1 MKKKIL
7 SLIMVAVLVLGLTG
21 CGGSSKSSQKT
32 DSSGGSDDNTKV
44 TESADSSKGT
54 ADSNKTVE
62 FEFVEVKREAGDTY
76 AKLIEKFNETHPN
89 IKITL
94 NVIPD
99 AQEVLMTRA
108 SADNLPDMFN
118 HWPTDAQYVQ
128 FAREGLLLDQSGE
141 DYLSNIAPNY
151 TDALK
156 DADGH
161 LYIVPYNMNYMG
173 LYYNVDKFKE
183 AGFKEPTTWNELID
197 IAKKIKEKG
206 ETAFILP
213 NKDAWTVSQLWS
225 NIESKDLGGHA
236 EIYAKMNKG
245 ETSFSQIPE
254 YKSALEKMIQL
265 LDYAE
270 EDSLALGY
278 DQAINDFANGKG
290 WMFIQGNWA
299 LPSMKAANADFKV
312 AMIPLPND
320 NGDMIQTTGADSGFC
335 INAKMADDPDKL
347 AAIKEFIG
355 FLVSTEGAQMYTDL
369 DQSPSCVT
377 GVTLNVPEMDGMNKY
392 IAEKGAVLDT
402 AVLPTGFE
410 DTKRGK
416 IQNVLIDKDV
426 DAFLAE
432 MSEDYKQ
439 AVSEE
444 Q

>member
-7 SLIMVAVLVLGLTG
+7 SLILVTTMALGLTA
-21 CGGSSKSSQKT
+21 CSSTEPAENKDSAQEVTKT
-32 DSSGGSDDNTKV
+32 AEATDTKD
-44 TESADSSKGT
+44 TG
-54 ADSNKTVE
+54 KTIE
-62 FEFVEVKREAGDTY
+62 IEFVQVKREAGDTY
-76 AKLIEKFNETHPN
+76 TKLIEKFNETHPN
-89 IKITL
+89 IKITQ

-118 HWPTDAQYVQ
+118 HWPTDAQYAQ
-128 FAREGLLLDQSGE
+128 FAKEGLLLDQSGE
-141 DYLSNIAPNY
+141 SYISNIAQNY

-156 DADGH
+156 DEEGH

-173 LYYNVDKFKE
+173 LFYNVDKFKE
-183 AGFKEPTTWNELID
+183 AGFEEPKTWSDLIN
-197 IAKKIKEKG
+197 IAEQIKEKG
-206 ETAFILP
+206 ETAFLLP

-225 NIESKDLGGHA
+225 NIESKDIGGHK
-236 EIYAKMNKG
+236 ELYDKMDNG
-245 ETSFSQIPE
+245 ETSFVQVPE
-254 YKSALEKMIQL
+254 YKTALEKMIQL
-265 LDYAE
+265 LDFAE
-270 EDSLALGY
+270 ADSLALGY
-278 DQAINDFANGKG
+278 DQAINDFANGNG

-299 LPSMKAANADFKV
+299 LPSMKAANPDFNV

-320 NGDMIQTTGADSGFC
+320 NGNMIQTTGADSGFC

-347 AAIKEFIG
+347 AAIEEFIG
-355 FLVSTEGAQMYTDL
+355 FLVSTEGAQLYTDL
-369 DQSPSCVT
+369 DQSPSCVN
-377 GVTLNVPEMDGMNKY
+377 GVTLNVPELDGMNKY
-392 IAEKGAVLDT
+392 IEANGAVLDT

-416 IQNVLIDKDV
+416 IQNVLIDKDT

-432 MSEDYKQ
+432 LSDDYKQ

>member
-1 MKKKIL
+1 MKKKLL
-7 SLIMVAVLVLGLTG
+7 SLLLVLAMMLGAAA
-21 CGGSSKSSQKT
+21 CSSSEKSEGTSSNQKSAST
-32 DSSGGSDDNTKV
+32 SD
-44 TESADSSKGT
+44 T
-54 ADSNKTVE
+54 ADAKDTGKTVE
-62 FEFVEVKREAGDTY
+62 IEFVQVKREAGDTY

-89 IKITL
+89 IKITQ

-128 FAREGLLLDQSGE
+128 FAREGLLLDQAGE
-141 DYLSNIAPNY
+141 SYVSNVEQNY
-151 TDALK
+151 IDVLK
-156 DADGH
+156 DAEGR

-183 AGFKEPTTWNELID
+183 AGFAEPKTWNELMD
-197 IAKKIKEKG
+197 IAKQIKKKG
-206 ETAFILP
+206 EIAFLLP

-225 NIESKDLGGHA
+225 NIEAKDLGGHK
-236 EIYAKMNKG
+236 EIYEKMRKG
-245 ETSFSQIPE
+245 ETSFAKIPE
-254 YKSALEKMIQL
+254 YKAALEKMIQM

-299 LPSMKAANADFKV
+299 LPSMKSANPDFNV

-335 INAKMADDPDKL
+335 INVKMKDKADKL
-347 AAIKEFIG
+347 NAIKEFIG
-355 FLVSTEGAQMYTDL
+355 FLVSTEGAQLYTDL
-369 DQSPSCVT
+369 DKSPSCVK
-377 GVTLNVPEMDGMNKY
+377 GVTLNVPELDGMNKY
-392 IAEKGAVLDT
+392 IAEKGAVLDV

-416 IQNVLIDKDV
+416 IQNVLIDKNI
-426 DAFLAE
+426 DAFLEELSNDFAL
-432 MSEDYKQ
+432 

-444 Q
+444 QQ

>member
-7 SLIMVAVLVLGLTG
+7 SLIVAVSMVFGVTG
-21 CGGSSKSSQKT
+21 CGGSSQTMDKKDTGDTQP
-32 DSSGGSDDNTKV
+32 GV
-44 TESADSSKGT
+44 TTGADST
-54 ADSNKTVE
+54 AEPDAGKTVE

-76 AKLIEKFNETHPN
+76 TKLIEKFNETHPN

-128 FAREGLLLDQSGE
+128 FAKEGLLLDQSGE
-141 DYLSNIAPNY
+141 AYVSNIAQNY

-156 DADGH
+156 DTDGH

-173 LYYNVDKFKE
+173 LYYNVDKFTE
-183 AGFKEPTTWNELID
+183 AGFKAPTTWSELMD
-197 IAKKIKEKG
+197 IAEQIKAKG
-206 ETAFILP
+206 ETAFILS

-225 NIESKDLGGHA
+225 NIEGKDLGGHS

-245 ETSFSQIPE
+245 ETSFAQIPE

-265 LDYAE
+265 LNYAE
-270 EDSLALGY
+270 ADSLALGY
-278 DQAINDFANGKG
+278 DQAINDFANGNG

-299 LPSMKAANADFKV
+299 LPSMKAANADFNV
-312 AMIPLPND
+312 AMIPMPND
-320 NGDMIQTTGADSGFC
+320 KGNMIQTTGADSGFC
-335 INAKMADDPDKL
+335 INAKAADDPDKL
-347 AAIKEFIG
+347 AAIEEFIG
-355 FLVSTEGAQMYTDL
+355 FLVSAEGAQMYTDM

-377 GVTLNVPEMDGMNKY
+377 GVTLNVPELDGMNKY
-392 IAEKGAVLDT
+392 IEENGAVLDV

-416 IQNVLIDKDV
+416 IQNVLIDKDI

-432 MSEDYKQ
+432 MSDDYKQ